1 MTKTAKA
8 KSKAAK
14 PADSIDQSA
23 AYTFNLVKETKGALR
38 YEQEGFDEKD
48 MDACLIGTLYLR
60 KAHIDGTDYPKSITV
75 AVTF

>member
-1 MTKTAKA
+1 MA
-8 KSKAAK
+8 KSATKSK
-14 PADSIDQSA
+14 PAPVEVEQTVL
-23 AYTFNLVKETKGALR
+23 TFNLVKETKGALR
-38 YEQEGFDEKD
+38 YEQEGFEEGN

>member
-8 KSKAAK
+8 RKTAAVTE
-14 PADSIDQSA
+14 PVTL
-23 AYTFNLVKETKGALR
+23 TFNLVKETKGALR
-38 YEQEGFDEKD
+38 YEQEGFEEGN

-60 KAHIDGTDYPKSITV
+60 KAHIDGTDYPQSITV

>member
-8 KSKAAK
+8 RKTAAVTE
-14 PADSIDQSA
+14 PVTL
-23 AYTFNLVKETKGALR
+23 TFNLVKETKGALR
-38 YEQEGFDEKD
+38 YEQEGFEEGN